1 MIDIRKIL
9 CPIDFSEPSLA
20 ALSTARGFAARFGA
34 ELHLMH
40 CVEPIPVPAG
50 PTTQIGMP
58 AETLDV
64 TSYQQHML
72 QRARE
77 DLEQL
82 ASEHST
88 DDTPVRIHLAEGKP
102 QNEIV
107 ACARDIGADLM
118 VISTHG
124 TSGLRRF
131 IFGSVADKIVRTS
144 PCPVLTMT
152 PEATD

>member
-1 MIDIRKIL
+1 MIDIKKIL
-9 CPIDFSEPSLA
+9 CPIDFSEPSLV
-20 ALSTARGFAARFGA
+20 ALSTARGLAARFGA

-64 TSYQQHML
+64 TSYQKHML

-77 DLEQL
+77 DLEKL
-82 ASEHST
+82 SSEHST

-107 ACARDIGADLM
+107 ACAGDIGADLM
-118 VISTHG
+118 VISSHG